1 MLIVPDAL
9 KITGNYC
16 QNYTVKFSKYEKREN
31 KMTATA
37 INIDKNYRKK

>member
-16 QNYTVKFSKYEKREN
+16 HYTVKFSKYEKREN